1 MPNRPPEP
9 LLFFC
14 ETAKSKRDDIL
25 IHKVTNRLKE
35 FRKEM
40 QICCRLHDERGP
52 MRKYTVEHGPAFPL
66 KKLYRTATAV
76 KDSQRTEPQVCR

>member
-35 FRKEM
+35 FQKGNANM
-40 QICCRLHDERGP
+40 LP
-52 MRKYTVEHGPAFPL
+52 VA
-66 KKLYRTATAV
+66 
-76 KDSQRTEPQVCR
+76 